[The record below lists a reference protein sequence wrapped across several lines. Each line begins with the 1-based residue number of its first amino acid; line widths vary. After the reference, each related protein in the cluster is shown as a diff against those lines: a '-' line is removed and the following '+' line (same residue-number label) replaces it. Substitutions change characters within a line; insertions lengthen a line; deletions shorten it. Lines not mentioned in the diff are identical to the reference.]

1 MSTFVLQVGKTQLG
15 IQLAI
20 NVQIPEL
27 FNGIGGEAIYID
39 TEGSFMV
46 ERVAEM
52 AGEVSSHLLKLAKS
66 SNARKNDNYLTHLSA
81 AENMTMERFLEG
93 IHVFRAHDQSELI
106 ATINHLPAFLRS
118 KTKIKV
124 LIVDSIAFHFRQD
137 LNDTA
142 QRSRVLSALAQTLNQ
157 VAFDHNLAVVLV
169 NHVTT
174 RFERGADNAAAAN
187 SNTSF
192 AVSKSEFNTSP
203 ICLSF
208 IYFERTT
215 ALSASNSGANR
226 LVPALGE
233 QWSHCVTNR
242 VLLYWEEGFQRQAAL
257 VKSPTM
263 PLSTANYCV
272 CQKGIRDVT
281 AAVQAVS
288 QSVGLIIG

>member
-1 MSTFVLQVGKTQLG
+1 MFPFATVTYCWYSFVQVGKTQLG

-52 AGEVSSHLLKLAKS
+52 AHEVSQHLLKLAKS
-66 SNARKNDNYLTHLSA
+66 SSARKNENHLTHLSA

-93 IHVFRAHDQSELI
+93 IHVFRCHDQTETI

-124 LIVDSIAFHFRQD
+124 VIVDSIAFHFRQD

-142 QRSRVLSALAQTLNQ
+142 SRSRVLSSLAQTMNQ
-157 VAFDHNLAVVLV
+157 VAFDHNLAVVLI

-174 RFERGADNAAAAN
+174 RFERNASTSD

-192 AVSKSEFNTSP
+192 GAGYALNRSKS
-203 ICLSF
+203 CL
-208 IYFERTT
+208 
-215 ALSASNSGANR
+215 LDN
-226 LVPALGE
+226 
-233 QWSHCVTNR
+233 
-242 VLLYWEEGFQRQAAL
+242 VLCRQQQL
-257 VKSPTM
+257 
-263 PLSTANYCV
+263 
-272 CQKGIRDVT
+272 
-281 AAVQAVS
+281 
-288 QSVGLIIG
+288 

>member
-1 MSTFVLQVGKTQLG
+1 MG

-27 FNGIGGEAIYID
+27 FNGIGGEAIYLD

-52 AGEVSSHLLKLAKS
+52 AQEVSQHLLKLARSSSAKKS
-66 SNARKNDNYLTHLSA
+66 EAHLSHLAA

-93 IHVFRAHDQSELI
+93 IHVFRAHDQTETI
-106 ATINHLPAFLRS
+106 ATINHLPAFLKS

-124 LIVDSIAFHFRQD
+124 VVVDSIAFHFRQD

-142 QRSRVLSALAQTLNQ
+142 ARSRVLSALAQTLNQ
-157 VAFDHNLAVVLV
+157 VAYEHNLAVVLI

-174 RFERGADNAAAAN
+174 RFERSVDSASGGSNTRSEIATLSQWCQTLMLINFTVDLAN
-187 SNTSF
+187 S
-192 AVSKSEFNTSP
+192 
-203 ICLSF
+203 
-208 IYFERTT
+208 
-215 ALSASNSGANR
+215 ANR

-233 QWSHCVTNR
+233 QWSHCITNR
-242 VLLYWEEGFQRQAAL
+242 VMLHWEEGCQRQALL

-263 PLSTANYCV
+263 PASTASYCV
-272 CQKGIRDVT
+272 VQKGIRDVT
-281 AAVQAVS
+281 PAVQAVS
-288 QSVGLIIG
+288 LLT